1 MVEYAS
7 LRAKEKGATTLVALS
22 TQNFGFFTGV
32 AGFEEADK
40 SILPEARLKT
50 YEESGR
56 NPRVLVKTLEPV
68 PPVAAPSATAPT
80 AAARD

>member
-40 SILPEARLKT
+40 SIPPEARLKT

-56 NPRVLVKTLEPV
+56 NPRVLIKTLET
-68 PPVAAPSATAPT
+68 VAAAPGP
-80 AAARD
+80 APVS

>member
-32 AGFEEADK
+32 
-40 SILPEARLKT
+40 PEARLKT

-56 NPRVLVKTLEPV
+56 NPRVQIKILET
-68 PPVAAPSATAPT
+68 VAAVPGPAPVS
-80 AAARD
+80 